1 MSSSNSTHHT
11 PKLLPYNYVPTEWIC
26 IAFLAVFGLST
37 FIHIVQAVRSRLWW
51 LFPTAVFCGILELAG
66 WSARLWSSQNPFIKR
81 PFVIQAVALVVAPTP
96 LVAANFILLGRII
109 RRLGPQYSRLTTTQ
123 YSAIFLSCDII
134 AIFVQ
139 GMGGGIAASSKS
151 KKRTNF
157 GTDIALGGTTFQL
170 VAIFVYCALAA
181 EFLVR
186 YTRDQPVRQSF
197 PSLEKGIRGT
207 MGKRLR
213 RMLQAMA
220 IMTILIIIRTI
231 YRLIEFKDGF
241 HGKVISTQW
250 LFNVFDGVMIV
261 LAMFILNIF
270 HPGIYMR
277 DDYTAVPFAN
287 EP

>member
-1 MSSSNSTHHT
+1 MSSVNSSS
-11 PKLLPYNYVPTEWIC
+11 PKFLPYNYVPTEWVC
-26 IAFLAVFGLST
+26 ITFLAVFGLST
-37 FIHIVQAVRSRLWW
+37 FLHAVQAIRSRLWW
-51 LFPTAVFCGILELAG
+51 LFPSAVFCGILEVAG

-81 PFVIQAVALVVAPTP
+81 PFIIQAVALVVAPTP
-96 LVAANFILLGRII
+96 FVAANFILLGRII

-139 GMGGGIAASSKS
+139 GTGGGIAAIAKT
-151 KKRTNF
+151 KERTDF
-157 GTDIALGGTTFQL
+157 GTDIALGGTAFQL

-186 YTRDQPVRQSF
+186 YTRDRPVRQPFS
-197 PSLEKGIRGT
+197 SLEKVIRGT
-207 MGKRLR
+207 MDKRLR
-213 RMLQAMA
+213 RMLQAMGT
-220 IMTILIIIRTI
+220 MTILIIIRTI

-250 LFNVFDGVMIV
+250 LFDVFDGLMIV
-261 LAMFILNIF
+261 LAMYTLNLF
-270 HPGIYMR
+270 HPGTYLR
-277 DDYTAVPFAN
+277 DDYTAVPLSN